1 MNLSEKIKSVEQSM
15 TLALNARAIE
25 LEKKGEDIIKL
36 TAGEP
41 DFNTPESIVEAACE
55 ALKAGK
61 TKYTASSGIIELRG
75 KIAKYISKRTNNDY
89 NSNNV
94 VVTNGGKQAL
104 FNVLMAITNP
114 DDEILVLDPSW
125 VSYEAQ
131 VIMTGG
137 TPVHVPLDYENGFQP
152 DKKKITRY
160 ITPKTK
166 AILINS
172 PNNPTGM
179 VYSKEALQDIADI
192 AKEHEILVI
201 SDEVYEL
208 LVYEGTHYSISS
220 FEGMKDR
227 TVIIN
232 AFSKTWAMTGW
243 RIGYVVGP
251 NEIISQVGKIQS
263 HSTSNVNTPTQYAAL
278 KAFDVDVYPM
288 FQEFKKRRDYV
299 AKRLEKMNLKFNL
312 PNGAFYFFISVDEFG
327 YSDKEFSEKLLSDVG
342 LAVVPGSGFYKK
354 GFIRISFATSQDN
367 LENALDR
374 LEKFV
379 MNLRG

>member
-1 MNLSEKIKSVEQSM
+1 MNLSEKIKSVEQSI
-15 TLALNARAIE
+15 TLALNAKAIE

-41 DFNTPESIVEAACE
+41 DFNTPKPIVEAAYE

-61 TKYTASSGIIELRG
+61 TKYTASSGIIELRD
-75 KIAKYISKRTNNDY
+75 KIAKYISKRTNNNY
-89 NSNNV
+89 NSDNV

-114 DDEILVLDPSW
+114 GDEILVLDPSW

-131 VIMTGG
+131 IIMTGG
-137 TPVHVPLDYENGFQP
+137 TPVHIPLDFENGFQP
-152 DKKKITRY
+152 DKKKIKRY

-179 VYSKEALQDIADI
+179 VYSKDALQDIADI
-192 AKEHEILVI
+192 AKEHEIFVI

-220 FEGMKDR
+220 FEGMKER
-227 TVIIN
+227 TIIIN

-299 AKRLEKMNLKFNL
+299 AKRLEKMNLKFIL

-354 GFIRISFATSQDN
+354 GFIRISFATSQEN

-379 MNLRG
+379 MNFRG

>member
-1 MNLSEKIKSVEQSM
+1 MNLSEKIKSVEPSI
-15 TLALNARAIE
+15 TLALNAKAIE

-41 DFNTPESIVEAACE
+41 DFNTPESIVEAAY
-55 ALKAGK
+55 KAMKEGK
-61 TKYTASSGIIELRG
+61 TKYTASSGIIELRS
-75 KIAKYISKRTNNDY
+75 KISEYVSKRTNNDY
-89 NSNNV
+89 TANNI

-104 FNVLMAITNP
+104 FNVLLSITNP
-114 DDEILVLDPSW
+114 GDEILVLDPSW

-131 VIMTGG
+131 IKMTGG
-137 TPVHVPLDYENGFQP
+137 EPVHVPLDYENGFQP
-152 DKKKITRY
+152 DKNKIKRY
-160 ITPKTK
+160 ITPRTK

-179 VYSKEALQDIADI
+179 VYNKEALKEIADI
-192 AKEHEILVI
+192 AKDHELLVI

-251 NEIISQVGKIQS
+251 EELISQIGKIQS

-278 KAFDVDVYPM
+278 EAFDVDVYPM

-299 AKRLEKMNLKFNL
+299 ASRLEKMNLKFNK
-312 PNGAFYFFISVDEFG
+312 PNGAFYFFISVNEFG
-327 YSDKEFSEKLLSDVG
+327 FSDKEFSEKLLSDVG
-342 LAVVPGSGFYKK
+342 LAVVPGSGFFKK

-367 LENALDR
+367 LEKALDR

-379 MNLRG
+379 ESLRR

>member
-1 MNLSEKIKSVEQSM
+1 MNLSKKIKSVEPSI
-15 TLALNARAIE
+15 TLALNAKAIE

-41 DFNTPESIVEAACE
+41 DFNTAESIIESAYK
-55 ALKAGK
+55 ALKEGK
-61 TKYTASSGIIELRG
+61 TKYTASSGIIELRE
-75 KIAKYISKRTNNDY
+75 KIAQYISKRTNNVY
-89 NSNNV
+89 KPSNV

-104 FNVLMAITNP
+104 FNVLMAIINEG
-114 DDEILVLDPSW
+114 DEILILDPSW

-131 VIMTGG
+131 IKMTGG
-137 TPVHVPLDYENGFQP
+137 EPVHIPLDFENGFQP
-152 DKKKITRY
+152 DKKKIKRY

-172 PNNPTGM
+172 PNNPTGV
-179 VYSKEALQDIADI
+179 VYNKESLKEIADI

-208 LVYEGTHYSISS
+208 LVYEGKHYSISS

-251 NEIISQVGKIQS
+251 EEIITQVEKIQS

-278 KAFDVDVYPM
+278 EAFNVDVYPM
-288 FQEFKKRRDYV
+288 FLEFKKRRDYV
-299 AKRLEKMNLKFNL
+299 ANRLKKMNLQFNM
-312 PNGAFYFFISVDEFG
+312 PNGAFYFFISIDEFG
-327 YSDKEFSEKLLSDVG
+327 YSDKEFAEKLLSDVG

-354 GFIRISFATSQDN
+354 GFIRISFATSQEN
-367 LENALDR
+367 LEKALNR

-379 MNLRG
+379 LKLRG

>member
-1 MNLSEKIKSVEQSM
+1 MNLSEKIKSVEPSI
-15 TLALNARAIE
+15 TLELNAKAIE
-25 LEKKGEDIIKL
+25 LEKKGEDIVKL

-41 DFNTPESIVEAACE
+41 DFNTPEEIVEAAYK
-55 ALKAGK
+55 ALKEGK
-61 TKYTASSGIIELRG
+61 TKYTASSGIIELRE
-75 KIAKYISKRTNNDY
+75 KIAEYISKRTENNY
-89 NSNNV
+89 ESKNI

-104 FNVLMAITNP
+104 FNILMAITDP
-114 DDEILVLDPSW
+114 GDEILILDPSW

-131 VIMTGG
+131 IKMVGG
-137 TPVHVPLDYENGFQP
+137 EPVHVPLDFENGFQP
-152 DKKKITRY
+152 DKNKIQRY
-160 ITPKTK
+160 ISPKTK

-179 VYSKEALQDIADI
+179 VYSKESLKEIADI
-192 AKEHEILVI
+192 AIENELLVI

-220 FEGMKDR
+220 FKGMKER

-243 RIGYVVGP
+243 RIGYAVGP
-251 NEIISQVGKIQS
+251 EELIKQVGKIQS

-288 FQEFKKRRDYV
+288 FQEFMKRRDYV
-299 AKRLEKMNLKFNL
+299 AGRLEKMNLNFNK
-312 PNGAFYFFISVDEFG
+312 PQGAFYFFISINEFG
-327 YSDKEFSEKLLSDVG
+327 YTDKEFAEKLLSEVG

-354 GFIRISFATSQDN
+354 GFIRISFATSKEN
-367 LENALDR
+367 LEKALDR
-374 LEKFV
+374 LEKFIEKI
-379 MNLRG
+379 RG